1 VYNSAQGRRGEMTLA
16 SGEILTPKQTAEYL
30 QLSDKTVY
38 RMIQSGELIA
48 ARVGGQYRI
57 QKSNVDLFLA
67 SKSTGK
73 ESIGKLFEEVARV
86 ALRHSYD
93 PEEIERDIAQAVEEV
108 RRSNE

>member
-1 VYNSAQGRRGEMTLA
+1 MVLA
-16 SGEILTPKQTAEYL
+16 PRDILTPKQTAEYL

-38 RMIQSGELIA
+38 RMIERGDLLA

-57 QKSNVDLFLA
+57 QRSNLELFLA

-73 ESIGKLFEEVARV
+73 KSISDLFQEVAKI
-86 ALRHSYD
+86 ALQHDYD
-93 PEEIERDIAQAVEEV
+93 PEEIERDIAQAIEEV

>member
-1 VYNSAQGRRGEMTLA
+1 MVLA
-16 SGEILTPKQTAEYL
+16 ARDILTPKQTAEYL
-30 QLSDKTVY
+30 QLSSKTVY
-38 RMIQSGELIA
+38 AMIKNGELIA

-57 QKSNVDLFLA
+57 RKSNVDLFLA
-67 SKSTGK
+67 SKSAGK

-86 ALRHSYD
+86 ALRHSYN